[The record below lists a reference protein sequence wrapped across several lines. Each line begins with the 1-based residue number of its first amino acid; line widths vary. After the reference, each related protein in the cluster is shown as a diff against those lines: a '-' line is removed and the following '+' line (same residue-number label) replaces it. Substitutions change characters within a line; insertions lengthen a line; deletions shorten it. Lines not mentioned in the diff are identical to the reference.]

1 MLVLGLFKERSINQE
16 NVLTHWCFDVGVR
29 VRELW
34 EVAGDVSRMC
44 AFLSG

>member
-1 MLVLGLFKERSINQE
+1 MTLVQSLFKDLYNNQE
-16 NVLTHWCFDVGVR
+16 KLTHGCFDVGVR